1 LLGAAVSFH
10 LDLSFHIYA
19 MCASGIFDKFPRV
32 QIVVGHLGENI
43 PLNLWRSC
51 HWYNKPMKKAT
62 RPSKEDYRYYFT
74 HNVSITTSGNFN
86 TRGLKFCIEEIGVDR
101 CLYSIDTPYDT
112 VKEGQ
117 DWWKTV
123 DLPEREKEAV
133 ARGNAI
139 RLFKLPLDL

>member
-1 LLGAAVSFH
+1 
-10 LDLSFHIYA
+10 
-19 MCASGIFDKFPRV
+19 
-32 QIVVGHLGENI
+32 
-43 PLNLWRSC
+43 
-51 HWYNKPMKKAT
+51 MKKAT

-101 CLYSIDTPYDT
+101 CLYSIGESSFQEILTIWNRTADSWPDTPYDT
-112 VKEGQ
+112 VKEAQ
-117 DWWKTV
+117 DWWKSV